1 MKRAARFKTGSVV
14 FDKRRKTWNYLW
26 WEQGKRRSRLIGA
39 LQKYLTKGAAW
50 RAVQSLQPVA
60 DTPTVQTGTMVSA
73 IAARYESERLPV
85 RFSTARM
92 YRSWLHNHILPQW
105 GEKQITDLQPREIEL
120 WLRNL
125 ALSPKS
131 KAHIRAMLRI
141 IVDYAMWCGVMDIS
155 RNPIELVVVKGASKR
170 TRQPRSLTVEEF
182 QKLVTRLKEPFHT
195 MALMAVCF
203 GLRVSELLALKWA
216 DVDWL
221 NGKLRIERAI
231 VMQNVDEVK
240 TVASRRQMT
249 IAKELLDV
257 LGRWR
262 QATQF
267 SADTDWIFASP
278 IKLGRLPISYPW
290 YWRQLQQA
298 AEQAGIGKLGTHS
311 FRHTYRSWLDAVGTA
326 VAVQQK
332 LMRHTDI
339 RTTMNVYG
347 DVVTNEME
355 QASSKVAG
363 LALNGSQS
371 GLQAR

>member
-1 MKRAARFKTGSVV
+1 
-14 FDKRRKTWNYLW
+14 
-26 WEQGKRRSRLIGA
+26 
-39 LQKYLTKGAAW
+39 
-50 RAVQSLQPVA
+50 
-60 DTPTVQTGTMVSA
+60 
-73 IAARYESERLPV
+73 
-85 RFSTARM
+85 M
-92 YRSWLHNHILPQW
+92 YRSWLHNHILPRW
-105 GEKQITDLQPREIEL
+105 GEKQVADLQPREIEL

-141 IVDYAMWCGVMDIS
+141 VVDYAMWCGVMDVS
-155 RNPIELVVVKGASKR
+155 RNPIELVVVKGATKR

-182 QKLVTRLKEPFHT
+182 QKLVTKLEEPFHT

-203 GLRVSELLALKWA
+203 GLRVSELLAMKWS

-257 LGRWR
+257 LSRWR
-262 QATQF
+262 QTTRF
-267 SADTDWIFASP
+267 SAETDWIFASP

-290 YWRQLQQA
+290 YWRQLRQA

-311 FRHTYRSWLDAVGTA
+311 LRHTYRSWLDAVGTP

-347 DVVTNEME
+347 DCVTNEMAE
-355 QASSKVAG
+355 ASCKVAG
-363 LALNGSQS
+363 MALS
-371 GLQAR
+371 GLAS

>member
-1 MKRAARFKTGSVV
+1 M
-14 FDKRRKTWNYLW
+14 FDKRRRTWNYLW
-26 WEQGKRRSRLIGA
+26 WEAGKRRSRVLGT
-39 LQKYLTKGAAW
+39 LQQYRTKGAAW
-50 RAVQSLQPVA
+50 EAAQSLQPVA
-60 DTPTVQTGTMVSA
+60 SNPIVQTGTTVRA
-73 IAARYESERLPV
+73 ITARYESERLPA

-92 YRSWLHNHILPQW
+92 YRSWLHKHILPQW
-105 GEKQITDLQPREIEL
+105 GETQITDLQPREIEL

-141 IVDYAMWCGVMDIS
+141 ILDYAMWRGVMDVA
-155 RNPIELVVVKGASKR
+155 RNPIELVMVKGATKR

-182 QKLVTRLKEPFHT
+182 RMLVTKLAEPFRT
-195 MALMAVCF
+195 MAQVAVCF
-203 GLRVSELLALKWA
+203 GLRVSELLALKWS

-221 NGKLRIERAI
+221 NGKLHIERAI

-249 IAKELLDV
+249 IAKELLDI
-257 LGRWR
+257 LARWR
-262 QATQF
+262 QVTQF

-290 YWRQLQQA
+290 FRRQAQKA
-298 AEQAGIGKLGTHS
+298 GEEAGIGKLGTHS
-311 FRHTYRSWLDAVGTA
+311 FRHTYRSWLDAVGTP

-339 RTTMNVYG
+339 RTSTP
-347 DVVTNEME
+347 
-355 QASSKVAG
+355 
-363 LALNGSQS
+363 
-371 GLQAR
+371 ARR